1 MKKQSII
8 TFFMICSVFLLIQAQ
23 ITFASKPIEVTF
35 GLGWDFMYY
44 DVVDQ
49 KILGRTVLEQ
59 WEMTWGEPSL
69 IGDVSGQIIDFTT
82 KWVRLYDESWEG
94 DPLTVPKFARASW
107 EYTVDATINE
117 QNGLI
122 RLNVEYSVT
131 YDEVATIKR
140 TWRLVGIEGE
150 LEGIHGCGKFSG
162 AFPSLP
168 QFTGLISTR

>member
-59 WEMTWGEPSL
+59 WEMT
-69 IGDVSGQIIDFTT
+69 
-82 KWVRLYDESWEG
+82 
-94 DPLTVPKFARASW
+94 
-107 EYTVDATINE
+107 
-117 QNGLI
+117 
-122 RLNVEYSVT
+122 
-131 YDEVATIKR
+131 
-140 TWRLVGIEGE
+140 
-150 LEGIHGCGKFSG
+150 
-162 AFPSLP
+162 
-168 QFTGLISTR
+168 